1 MYRRALAIDPAYFP
15 ALRGLAQVLPEGSGE
30 HRSVLETAVGL
41 RLDPLL
47 VLQLGEIYENEGLSS
62 EAQDLYSRAL
72 QASPNDSHLKAAIQ
86 RVTKQ
91 SS

>member
-1 MYRRALAIDPAYFP
+1 M
-15 ALRGLAQVLPEGSGE
+15 
-30 HRSVLETAVGL
+30 GL